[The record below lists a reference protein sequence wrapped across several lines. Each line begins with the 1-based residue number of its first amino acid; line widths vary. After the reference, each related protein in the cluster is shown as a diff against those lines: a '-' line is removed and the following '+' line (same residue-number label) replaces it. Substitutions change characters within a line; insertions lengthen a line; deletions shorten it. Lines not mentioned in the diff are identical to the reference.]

1 MRYSNTV
8 ACVTSAHAVE
18 QKYIF
23 KKQLAGANEMQ
34 GVIRKFTLVISQKE
48 PSQMKLNWLL
58 KAQSQ
63 KELVSDQSDTQTRIG
78 VIGVWTGLV
87 KQRRVD

>member
-48 PSQMKLNWLL
+48 PSQMKLN
-58 KAQSQ
+58 
-63 KELVSDQSDTQTRIG
+63 
-78 VIGVWTGLV
+78 
-87 KQRRVD
+87 

>member
-63 KELVSDQSDTQTRIG
+63 KELVSDQSDTQTRK